1 MGRAATKRSLL
12 ESSGLSDP
20 TLADAGLD
28 WDRLL
33 RWYFEER
40 LGRGVPADVDRYSKD
55 LGFEGKD
62 AFQASVVREYCFL
75 QRVPI
80 AR

>member
-1 MGRAATKRSLL
+1 
-12 ESSGLSDP
+12 
-20 TLADAGLD
+20 
-28 WDRLL
+28 L